1 MIPLQRYQ
9 VIFHISLLLKTVNL
23 FYSLLFI
30 LTTFTIPQI
39 LAQSHN
45 IQGKVLDKI
54 SQSPLPATS
63 IYYKD
68 GIIGTISNADGEFI
82 LEKKENK
89 IVVFSYLGYE
99 VMEYYSNNLPQI
111 IYLTP
116 STIQLPEVVVM
127 PINEKELI
135 KKVWNKYYTIYQME
149 KKEEKNNVP
158 ATFLYRQVTKSDT
171 TYNEFTECFFTG
183 ANTYGAAD
191 FRLQKGRYA
200 KIDLS
205 PDFHFTFTNFFQF
218 SQIRPFHQKNPPKN
232 VFNTFLQPNS
242 EKLFNIHIE
251 GITHSSSNGNVV
263 TLSFTPKKNN
273 NAKHI
278 LEGRL
283 HIQLED
289 LSILKMEGRI
299 RNVGIKKEGVNNS
312 ILLFIVN
319 YKKGVKSYPI
329 VESVKCNAT
338 FDILYNNTMHTANI
352 ESILF
357 DCSYKFSRQTGR
369 KIKDKDFLL
378 ESIDNATDS
387 PEFWENNPIVKRT
400 AKEENIIKTFEN
412 KNVFGNFQIN

>member
-205 PDFHFTFTNFFQF
+205 PDFHFTFTNF
-218 SQIRPFHQKNPPKN
+218 
-232 VFNTFLQPNS
+232 
-242 EKLFNIHIE
+242 
-251 GITHSSSNGNVV
+251 
-263 TLSFTPKKNN
+263 
-273 NAKHI
+273 
-278 LEGRL
+278 
-283 HIQLED
+283 
-289 LSILKMEGRI
+289 
-299 RNVGIKKEGVNNS
+299 
-312 ILLFIVN
+312 
-319 YKKGVKSYPI
+319 SY
-329 VESVKCNAT
+329 
-338 FDILYNNTMHTANI
+338 F
-352 ESILF
+352 
-357 DCSYKFSRQTGR
+357 
-369 KIKDKDFLL
+369 
-378 ESIDNATDS
+378 
-387 PEFWENNPIVKRT
+387 
-400 AKEENIIKTFEN
+400 
-412 KNVFGNFQIN
+412 